1 MYPILEAKKLADK
14 IYLMV
19 VKAPRISANCKP
31 GEFVIVKMD
40 EKGERIPLTI
50 CDYDR
55 EKETTTIVFQTVGAS
70 TERMSALQAGDSFR
84 DVVGPLGNPSDFVKE
99 DIEELKKK
107 KYLFVAGGV
116 GTAPVYPQVKWLK
129 EHGIDADVIMGS
141 KTKDLLILEDEM
153 KNACTNLHIVTDDG
167 SNGRKALVTQVLKEL
182 IDAGNQYDAVIA
194 IGPMIMMKFVCETT
208 RPYGI
213 KTIVSMNTIMV
224 DGTGM
229 CGGCRLTV
237 GGETKFAC
245 VDGPDFDGH
254 LVDFDSAMR
263 RGAMYKAQEK
273 AAVARREEHC
283 NLYKMEVK

>member
-55 EKETTTIVFQTVGAS
+55 EKETITIVFQTVGAS

-141 KTKDLLILEDEM
+141 KTK
-153 KNACTNLHIVTDDG
+153 G
-167 SNGRKALVTQVLKEL
+167 SA
-182 IDAGNQYDAVIA
+182 D
-194 IGPMIMMKFVCETT
+194 P
-208 RPYGI
+208 
-213 KTIVSMNTIMV
+213 
-224 DGTGM
+224 
-229 CGGCRLTV
+229 
-237 GGETKFAC
+237 
-245 VDGPDFDGH
+245 
-254 LVDFDSAMR
+254 
-263 RGAMYKAQEK
+263 
-273 AAVARREEHC
+273 
-283 NLYKMEVK
+283 